1 MTVWRVEGGRVVRV
15 VTSLPE
21 KKEGRRQ
28 EEGVDVTA
36 TMTVDHVGVAP
47 RGVVEEEVGTTVS
60 INLVMY
66 IIMIILYTSKSPSSG
81 RDPWG
86 KDRRNCN
93 AERGRTKWR
102 PILRHGDAADSGSS
116 LDGHRQLS

>member
-1 MTVWRVEGGRVVRV
+1 ME
-15 VTSLPE
+15 
-21 KKEGRRQ
+21 
-28 EEGVDVTA
+28 DYN
-36 TMTVDHVGVAP
+36 
-47 RGVVEEEVGTTVS
+47 
-60 INLVMY
+60 I
-66 IIMIILYTSKSPSSG
+66 TSKSPSSG